1 MMKSPVMKI
10 VSHVVWVV
18 TAVAA
23 INVGLEPFGFDMW
36 MYVPATPEMLPAL
49 VQYIVGACGVVSLVM
64 FAMGCMGGNHGC
76 SCCK

>member
-10 VSHVVWVV
+10 VGDVVWVV

-23 INVGLEPFGFDMW
+23 INVGLEPFGFDLW
-36 MYVPATPEMLPAL
+36 TYVPASPEMLPAL
-49 VQYIVGACGVVSLVM
+49 IQYFVGACGVVSLVM
-64 FAMGCMGGNHGC
+64 LVMGLTGANHGC